1 MFESPVTSRRF
12 VGLDSRRPGGRRSI
26 RLDGGLTEGELDGA
40 PSLSDAPTGPD
51 AATVYFKEDPAVGLA
66 HLVVQSVESG
76 VQGLVSKS
84 RGGGL
89 VTEYVDRSVHTQIVG
104 RSILPA

>member
-12 VGLDSRRPGGRRSI
+12 VGLDSRRPEGHRSH
-26 RLDGGLTEGELDGA
+26 RLHGGLTDGELDGA
-40 PSLSDAPTGPD
+40 PSLDHAPTGPD

-66 HLVVQSVESG
+66 HPVVQSVESG

-89 VTEYVDRSVHTQIVG
+89 VTEYVDRSVHPQIVG
-104 RSILPA
+104 RSRCAA